1 MRMRKGAS
9 KAGGMDE
16 GKEKQKHK
24 ILRSRQR
31 MYFLISGL

>member
-1 MRMRKGAS
+1 MRKEAS

-24 ILRSRQR
+24 ILRSSANV
-31 MYFLISGL
+31 FLDFWL